1 MFTKKVGSSQ
11 NNAEESYTE
20 KKLSKSILVTQAL
33 LVQLLQQ
40 RTNVLITER
49 RNVLKGFRNN

>member
-1 MFTKKVGSSQ
+1 MFIKKVGSSQ